1 MVVYIPVLQGDCHQE
16 HPNAMQICL
25 PTARGGWELRL
36 QLYGLCAGIP
46 KEQSSRKSK
55 GCQQVGL
62 GQLCQW
68 GEQHNG

>member
-1 MVVYIPVLQGDCHQE
+1 
-16 HPNAMQICL
+16 MQICL

-46 KEQSSRKSK
+46 KEQRSRKSK

-62 GQLCQW
+62 GQLCQR
-68 GEQHNG
+68 GERHNG